1 MEIRTVKQI
10 EHLVDQIVLLRV
22 DFNVP
27 IEGGKVKEDFKIVK
41 SLPTIKYLIEKKARI
56 IVVSHL
62 GRPSK
67 PEPKYSLAP
76 VREVLEKLLQIKIKL
91 FKLEDLPK
99 LGKFLD
105 EEMIDGEVVM
115 LENIRFSPN
124 EEKNTGILAKE
135 LGDLAELFV
144 LDGFAVAH
152 RSAASVSG
160 VARYLPSFAGLLLEK
175 EIFGLSKATENPR
188 KPFVVVLGG
197 VKMETKIPV
206 LKNLLPQADKVLLG
220 GGMANT
226 FFAAKGYA
234 VGNTLIDEGF
244 KKEILSYAGK
254 DKVIFPVDVVVG
266 EKNGKN
272 SKMMKIDQSFKVSAN
287 QGIYDIGPET
297 IKLFSEQI
305 KNAETL
311 VWNGAMGYFEQ
322 EPYHFGTFSIAR
334 LVAEHSKGKAFGI
347 AGGGETVEVLEKL
360 RLTENVDLV
369 STGGGAMLEFL
380 AGRELPGVKII
391 QAKI

>member
-220 GGMANT
+220 GGLANT

-305 KNAETL
+305 K
-311 VWNGAMGYFEQ
+311 
-322 EPYHFGTFSIAR
+322 
-334 LVAEHSKGKAFGI
+334 
-347 AGGGETVEVLEKL
+347 
-360 RLTENVDLV
+360 
-369 STGGGAMLEFL
+369 
-380 AGRELPGVKII
+380 
-391 QAKI
+391 